1 MNMEFKNLLSCIPK
15 QQITECYKYRKPA
28 HNFKKDTEIHMNK
41 VELEAINNI
50 VNPPLEPIEEE
61 GGVQKLRNQQKG
73 KPSDVVAGRLNKAGG
88 KLEPNKAEKES
99 KPEDE
104 SRTETPGKRRD
115 LSKDIREH
123 VKGLKPQEAEE
134 ALVSTISFLHHAASA
149 IQKGAPINDIR
160 QMSNYISNPPSER
173 GAVPEIAIEACK
185 TFLDSFAKKSN
196 IKI

>member
-1 MNMEFKNLLSCIPK
+1 
-15 QQITECYKYRKPA
+15 
-28 HNFKKDTEIHMNK
+28 MNK
-41 VELEAINNI
+41 VELDAINSI
-50 VNPPLEPIEEE
+50 VNSNLEMISEE
-61 GGVQKLRNQQKG
+61 GGVAKLQTKQKG
-73 KPSDVVAGRLNKAGG
+73 KSSDTVTNRINRAGG
-88 KLEPNKAEKES
+88 KLEPKKAEKEAKS
-99 KPEDE
+99 EEE

-173 GAVPEIAIEACK
+173 GVIPEIAIDACK
-185 TFLDSFAKKSN
+185 TFLDSFARKTN
-196 IKI
+196 IKL